1 MTREAPHF
9 LCDEMLGH
17 LCRYLRAAGYDTALA
32 ESGRPDGELLRQA
45 AAEKRLFLTLDRGI
59 VEHKAAGNIAL
70 VLPRG
75 TLDDYARALED
86 RVQLDWLSRAFT
98 RCLVD
103 NAPLE
108 PATPEKRRQA
118 PAALHHSGEPMSL
131 CPACGRVYW
140 RGSHYRRMWQRLTRW
155 QHRKHA

>member
-1 MTREAPHF
+1 MRGAPRF

-17 LCRYLRAAGYDTALA
+17 LCRYLRAAGYDTELA
-32 ESGRPDGELLRQA
+32 ENGTPDAELLRQA
-45 AAEKRLFLTLDRGI
+45 SAEGRLFLTLDRRI
-59 VEHKAAGNIAL
+59 VEHKAANGVAV

-75 TLDDYARALED
+75 TLDDYVRALGH
-86 RVQLDWLSRAFT
+86 VASLDWVSRAFT

-108 PATPEKRRQA
+108 TAGPEKRREA
-118 PAALHHSGEPMSL
+118 PPALNRDGEPMSL

-155 QHRKHA
+155 QHQKRT

>member
-1 MTREAPHF
+1 MIRGTPRF

-17 LCRYLRAAGYDTALA
+17 LCRYLRAAGYDTVLA
-32 ESGRPDGELLRQA
+32 ENGKPDGDLLRQA
-45 AAEKRLFLTLDRGI
+45 SAERRLFLTLDRGI
-59 VEHKAAGNIAL
+59 AEHKAAGGVAL

-75 TLDDYARALED
+75 SLDDYVRALSA
-86 RVQLDWLSRAFT
+86 RVPLDWVSRAFT

-108 PATPEKRRQA
+108 KAPPEKRRQA
-118 PAALHHSGEPMSL
+118 PALLKDREPMSL
-131 CPACGRVYW
+131 CPACGRIYW

-155 QHRKHA
+155 QQEQHV